1 MLVDGSAPNWLGC
14 AIEHELLTSEP
25 ENLKGKKRNQRVQIR
40 PALFLP
46 PSGGGGHG
54 AFLFCMWFLHEA
66 RAPSS
71 LGTAKDEALPSL
83 PSQVVL
89 PPELSRMVLSRV
101 EVSKACGVW
110 RGIMARWRQ
119 LVGLQHLA
127 ASSGAVVGVTLYSW

>member
-1 MLVDGSAPNWLGC
+1 
-14 AIEHELLTSEP
+14 
-25 ENLKGKKRNQRVQIR
+25 
-40 PALFLP
+40 
-46 PSGGGGHG
+46 
-54 AFLFCMWFLHEA
+54 MWFLHEA

-89 PPELSRMVLSRV
+89 PPELSRMVLSGV

-127 ASSGAVVGVTLYSW
+127 ASSGAAVGVTLYSW